1 MLRSAVD
8 NPGQCVKGKQRK
20 IVAVWIDRLNPGLTS
35 YNEGDGHLID
45 PGAEDGS

>member
-20 IVAVWIDRLNPGLTS
+20 IVAVWITS